1 MISEDWLNLNIKC
14 SILFCR
20 YRGHFYWFCLYEAYS
35 RCKRRHLKG

>member
-20 YRGHFYWFCLYEAYS
+20 YRGHF
-35 RCKRRHLKG
+35 